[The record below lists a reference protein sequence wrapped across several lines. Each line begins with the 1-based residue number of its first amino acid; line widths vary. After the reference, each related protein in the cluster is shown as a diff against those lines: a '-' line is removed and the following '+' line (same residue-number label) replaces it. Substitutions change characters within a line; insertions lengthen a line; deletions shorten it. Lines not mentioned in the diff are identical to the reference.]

1 MGPLD
6 DEYEYGWNP
15 QTGRTYSDA
24 MGSVQWDNNGFLAS
38 PLSGTFTTGNGL
50 VGGGTGNMF
59 GNASSAVKN
68 AINGMDTG
76 TNWFGKNGV
85 LPTVF
90 QGLNAV
96 GGLMQAYTGLK
107 QLQFA
112 REQLDASKDAFRTQ
126 FEANRT
132 ALADQARNASA
143 TNYAAHHG
151 LAHSFNQDEQRQVA
165 DNEYNRVRDSYKSY
179 V

>member
-1 MGPLD
+1 MAQYGPLD
-6 DEYEYGWNP
+6 DEYEYPWLNP
-15 QTGRTYSDA
+15 DVS
-24 MGSVQWDNNGFLAS
+24 GSTQRGVLGTPNVSWD
-38 PLSGTFTTGNGL
+38 GTRFIRNENGL
-50 VGGGTGNMF
+50 ANSNIWGR
-59 GNASSAVKN
+59 
-68 AINGMDTG
+68 NGM
-76 TNWFGKNGV
+76 

-90 QGLNAV
+90 QGLSAV

-112 REQLDASKDAFRTQ
+112 REQLDASKNAFRTQ

-132 ALADQARNASA
+132 ALADSARNAAS

-151 LAHSFNQDEQRQVA
+151 LARSFNQDEQRQVA

>member
-1 MGPLD
+1 MGYLD
-6 DEYEYGWNP
+6 DVDEYGWNP
-15 QTGRTYSDA
+15 QTGQTYSDT
-24 MGSVQWDNNGFLAS
+24 MGNVQWDSNGFLAS
-38 PLSGTFTTGNGL
+38 PLSGTFAGGATGLAGAT
-50 VGGGTGNMF
+50 GGI
-59 GNASSAVKN
+59 GNAIGNVKN
-68 AINGMDTG
+68 ALGNNTG
-76 TNWFGKNGV
+76 INWFGKSGM

-90 QGLNAV
+90 QGLSAI

-132 ALADQARNASA
+132 ALADSARNAAS

-151 LAHSFNQDEQRQVA
+151 LARSFNQDEQRQVA

>member
-1 MGPLD
+1 MGYLD
-6 DEYEYGWNP
+6 DIDEYGWNP
-15 QTGRTYSDA
+15 QTG
-24 MGSVQWDNNGFLAS
+24 QI
-38 PLSGTFTTGNGL
+38 
-50 VGGGTGNMF
+50 GGGGAPSSGVLLSPGVGWNGDSFVRPDGGLINM
-59 GNASSAVKN
+59 GKTSA
-68 AINGMDTG
+68 G
-76 TNWFGKNGV
+76 TNFSNTIVNGNDGWLGGNSLWGRNGV

-90 QGLNAV
+90 QGLSAV

-132 ALADQARNASA
+132 ALADSARNAAS

-151 LAHSFNQDEQRQVA
+151 LARSFNQDEQRQVA